1 MNEIQVKICP
11 HCKST
16 NIGIGYQL
24 GGGRLFTDPYAYHS
38 AARCSEIETYFCKSC
53 GSVLLQ
59 KVKRPDIFENAGEA
73 RGEELLEYFEKNGFL
88 LMNEHEALPSVSA
101 LGYSMQDLV
110 YLIENRKVFYC
121 KALGKKPVYLSK
133 TAYQLLKR
141 AKPAAHLSEAAK
153 SILREME
160 KYEAV
165 DKADLKLL
173 FSMDARA
180 FQKEFDFL
188 LEHLYIT
195 ACAGKKLNSNWYSYL
210 YCTARQ
216 FDKCVGGL
224 HCNADP
230 KQALWNMVKGTM
242 DKKSFELLCK

>member
-24 GGGRLFTDPYAYHS
+24 GGGRLLQTGTPTI
-38 AARCSEIETYFCKSC
+38 ARPLLRIETYFCKSC

-195 ACAGKKLNSNWYSYL
+195 ACAGKS
-210 YCTARQ
+210 
-216 FDKCVGGL
+216 
-224 HCNADP
+224 
-230 KQALWNMVKGTM
+230 
-242 DKKSFELLCK
+242 